1 MLNKTKEEWIVTI
14 ATMIVHSVF
23 TMIVI
28 AVTALFIGWKGICT
42 SEYIVGWVAGLFVG
56 GVMNEVSHMKKGK
69 TNG

>member
-1 MLNKTKEEWIVTI
+1 MFNKTKEEWIVTI

-28 AVTALFIGWKGICT
+28 AVTALFIGWKGIHT
-42 SEYIVGWVAGLFVG
+42 SEYIVGLIGGLFVG
-56 GVMNEVSHMKKGK
+56 SVMNEVSHTKKGK

>member
-1 MLNKTKEEWIVTI
+1 MFNKTKEEWIVTI

-23 TMIVI
+23 TMGVI
-28 AVTALFIGWKGICT
+28 AVTALFIGLKGVYT
-42 SEYIVGWVAGLFVG
+42 PEYIVGLVAGLFVG